1 MPAWQR
7 KRMPGRSIRVA
18 RIAGIPVGVSPWWL
32 VIVALF
38 TWMLGASYYPSVV
51 HGIAPATAYGLGL
64 LSILLLFASILA
76 HEFGHALVARRC
88 GIDVEEIDLWLLGGV
103 SKLRGRPQT
112 PVDELR
118 FAAAGPAVTAV
129 IAAIFGA
136 VALLLPGS
144 TPAAIK
150 AVVDFQSEINLFL
163 LFFNL
168 VPAFPLDGGRIARA
182 LLWRAAVTSRRRRRP
197 RRAWGAPLAG

>member
-1 MPAWQR
+1 MPACQR

-18 RIAGIPVGVSPWWL
+18 RIASIPVGVSPWWL

-88 GIDVEEIDLWLLGGV
+88 GIEVEEIDLWHLGGV
-103 SKLRGRPQT
+103 SKLHGRPQT
-112 PVDELR
+112 TGDELR
-118 FAAAGPAVTAV
+118 FAAAGPAV
-129 IAAIFGA
+129 IAAIFGGRAAAARVDPGGDQGRRRLPGRDQPLPAVLQPGPRLPARRRTHRPSPA
-136 VALLLPGS
+136 VA
-144 TPAAIK
+144 
-150 AVVDFQSEINLFL
+150 
-163 LFFNL
+163 
-168 VPAFPLDGGRIARA
+168 AR
-182 LLWRAAVTSRRRRRP
+182 R
-197 RRAWGAPLAG
+197 